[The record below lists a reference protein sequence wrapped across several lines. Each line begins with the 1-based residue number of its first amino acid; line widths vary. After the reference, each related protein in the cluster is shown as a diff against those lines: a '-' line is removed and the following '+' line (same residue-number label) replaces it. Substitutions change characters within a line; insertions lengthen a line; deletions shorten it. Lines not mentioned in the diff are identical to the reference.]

1 MKSSPA
7 IIANDITFLAQK
19 KFPGYALRL
28 PLAHPIRRQRHAK
41 KEQVTM
47 FLQTLMEHTR
57 LLLMRV
63 PFQFL
68 AISDLLTRI

>member
-19 KFPGYALRL
+19 KFPGYALRYIT
-28 PLAHPIRRQRHAK
+28 LAHPIRRQRHAK

-63 PFQFL
+63 PF
-68 AISDLLTRI
+68 